1 MTEYVAHEGTLRR
14 YAQLGILILAGGCI
28 YPLVYLRANYE
39 ISILESFNITV
50 GELGECM
57 ALLGL
62 MFTVT
67 YLPSGWLADK
77 VSPRWLISLSLAGT
91 AILGFWFST
100 FPPLEHL
107 YLIYLGWGITTGLT
121 FWSSM
126 IKAVAILAKPEE
138 QGRFFG
144 INDGGRGLFEAALAT
159 AAVAWF
165 AYSIETLDQSIS
177 ASLQQVIYI
186 YVATLL
192 CMSPIVALTLDDI
205 RSEPAPAGIRLNFW
219 RDVIDVVA
227 KKEIWLCAV
236 CILCG
241 YQLVSA
247 SAAFSAYFQ
256 QNFGMTAVTVG
267 FITVAQMWMRPIG
280 AITAGIAGDLTQRE
294 STLAG
299 LFIASSLVL
308 ASIVLVSKSTGSGT
322 LLAIVLAIAV
332 VTSAV
337 RGIYWG
343 SLESC
348 SVSPRV
354 KGLAIGIISLVGYSP
369 DVYLPLIYGRL
380 IEHFPGTL
388 GYEIYFC
395 GIALMGLLGAASA
408 WRLKVLC
415 ARRG

>member
-1 MTEYVAHEGTLRR
+1 
-14 YAQLGILILAGGCI
+14 
-28 YPLVYLRANYE
+28 
-39 ISILESFNITV
+39 
-50 GELGECM
+50 
-57 ALLGL
+57 
-62 MFTVT
+62 
-67 YLPSGWLADK
+67 
-77 VSPRWLISLSLAGT
+77 
-91 AILGFWFST
+91 
-100 FPPLEHL
+100 
-107 YLIYLGWGITTGLT
+107 
-121 FWSSM
+121 
-126 IKAVAILAKPEE
+126 
-138 QGRFFG
+138 
-144 INDGGRGLFEAALAT
+144 
-159 AAVAWF
+159 
-165 AYSIETLDQSIS
+165 
-177 ASLQQVIYI
+177 
-186 YVATLL
+186 
-192 CMSPIVALTLDDI
+192 
-205 RSEPAPAGIRLNFW
+205 
-219 RDVIDVVA
+219 VIDVVA